1 MFNLYDTAL
10 FPENCPP
17 PLTPH
22 NRILCWRERIIFV
35 TVELLERKFNF
46 LPIITQYKC
55 YPWSVSQGTFYQIM
69 AIPEKHTSPVTA
81 RGNIIHNWEINRI
94 QQIQNL
100 ISYKYKLYSFPDHLS
115 PLLLL
120 LRLLH
125 FTPHWAHQPVAYLDC
140 VDAKCKGWEQ
150 SSSLMNT
157 VLAEQENIKWKL
169 IAFHLG
175 LIKT

>member
-22 NRILCWRERIIFV
+22 NRILCWRERIIFM

-100 ISYKYKLYSFPDHLS
+100 ISYNINYTLFLIICLHCCYCCACFTSRLIELISQLRILIVLMLS
-115 PLLLL
+115 A
-120 LRLLH
+120 R
-125 FTPHWAHQPVAYLDC
+125 D
-140 VDAKCKGWEQ
+140 
-150 SSSLMNT
+150 
-157 VLAEQENIKWKL
+157 ENRVPAWWIL
-169 IAFHLG
+169 F
-175 LIKT
+175 

>member
-81 RGNIIHNWEINRI
+81 RGNIIRNWEINRI

-100 ISYKYKLYSFPDHLS
+100 ISYNINYTLFLIICLHCCYCCACFTSRLIELISQLRILIVLMLS
-115 PLLLL
+115 
-120 LRLLH
+120 
-125 FTPHWAHQPVAYLDC
+125 
-140 VDAKCKGWEQ
+140 AKD
-150 SSSLMNT
+150 
-157 VLAEQENIKWKL
+157 ENRVPAWWIL
-169 IAFHLG
+169 F
-175 LIKT
+175 

>member
-100 ISYKYKLYSFPDHLS
+100 ISYNINYTLFLIICLHCCYCCACFTSRLIELISQLRILIVLMLS
-115 PLLLL
+115 
-120 LRLLH
+120 
-125 FTPHWAHQPVAYLDC
+125 
-140 VDAKCKGWEQ
+140 AKD
-150 SSSLMNT
+150 
-157 VLAEQENIKWKL
+157 ENRVPAWWIL
-169 IAFHLG
+169 F
-175 LIKT
+175 

>member
-22 NRILCWRERIIFV
+22 NRILCWRERIIFM

-81 RGNIIHNWEINRI
+81 LGNIIHNWEINRI

-100 ISYKYKLYSFPDHLS
+100 ISYNINYTLFLIICLHCCYCCACFTSRLIELISQLRILIVLMLS
-115 PLLLL
+115 A
-120 LRLLH
+120 R
-125 FTPHWAHQPVAYLDC
+125 D
-140 VDAKCKGWEQ
+140 
-150 SSSLMNT
+150 
-157 VLAEQENIKWKL
+157 ENRVPAWWIL
-169 IAFHLG
+169 F
-175 LIKT
+175 

>member
-1 MFNLYDTAL
+1 MSPVVKCNDCLICMAL

-100 ISYKYKLYSFPDHLS
+100 ISYNINYTLFLIICLHCCYCCACFTSRLIELISQLRILIVLMLS
-115 PLLLL
+115 ARDENRVPALWLL
-120 LRLLH
+120 
-125 FTPHWAHQPVAYLDC
+125 F
-140 VDAKCKGWEQ
+140 
-150 SSSLMNT
+150 
-157 VLAEQENIKWKL
+157 
-169 IAFHLG
+169 
-175 LIKT
+175 

>member
-81 RGNIIHNWEINRI
+81 LGNIIHNWEINRI

-100 ISYKYKLYSFPDHLS
+100 ISYNINYTLFLIICLHCCYCCACFTSRLIELIS
-115 PLLLL
+115 Q
-120 LRLLH
+120 LRILIVLM
-125 FTPHWAHQPVAYLDC
+125 QS
-140 VDAKCKGWEQ
+140 AKD
-150 SSSLMNT
+150 
-157 VLAEQENIKWKL
+157 ENRVPAWWIL
-169 IAFHLG
+169 F
-175 LIKT
+175 

>member
-81 RGNIIHNWEINRI
+81 LGNIIHNWEINRI

-100 ISYKYKLYSFPDHLS
+100 ISYNINYTLFLIICLHCCYCCACFTSRLIELIS
-115 PLLLL
+115 Q
-120 LRLLH
+120 LRILIVLM
-125 FTPHWAHQPVAYLDC
+125 QS
-140 VDAKCKGWEQ
+140 AKD
-150 SSSLMNT
+150 
-157 VLAEQENIKWKL
+157 ENRVPALWIL
-169 IAFHLG
+169 F
-175 LIKT
+175 

>member
-55 YPWSVSQGTFYQIM
+55 YPWPVSQGLFIRLWQYQKNTRH
-69 AIPEKHTSPVTA
+69 PSRHGGTLS
-81 RGNIIHNWEINRI
+81 IIGKINRI

-100 ISYKYKLYSFPDHLS
+100 ISYNINYTLFLIICLHCCYCCACFTSRLIELISQLRILIVLMLS
-115 PLLLL
+115 A
-120 LRLLH
+120 R
-125 FTPHWAHQPVAYLDC
+125 D
-140 VDAKCKGWEQ
+140 
-150 SSSLMNT
+150 
-157 VLAEQENIKWKL
+157 ENRVPAWWIL
-169 IAFHLG
+169 F
-175 LIKT
+175 

>member
-100 ISYKYKLYSFPDHLS
+100 ISYNINYTLFLIICLHCCYCCACFTSRLIELISQLRILIVLMLS
-115 PLLLL
+115 A
-120 LRLLH
+120 R
-125 FTPHWAHQPVAYLDC
+125 D
-140 VDAKCKGWEQ
+140 
-150 SSSLMNT
+150 
-157 VLAEQENIKWKL
+157 ENRVPAWWIL
-169 IAFHLG
+169 F
-175 LIKT
+175 